1 MHSIGQN
8 RTAHLMNSTEAKHR
22 KWLTVATFAV
32 AMAWVEAA
40 VVFYL
45 RTMINRV
52 VPYQAD
58 PLPAVGNFGAAELVR
73 EMATLAML
81 GAVGVLAGSTW
92 RSRVGYTAVAFGIWD
107 IFYYVFLKV
116 LTGCPHTLLDWDV
129 LFLLPLPWWG
139 SVLAPVLISLLLIMW
154 GTIATQFEHIF
165 CGCGQN
171 WRMILSALTG
181 AILALYVFMADTI
194 RAAGWGVDAVRTV
207 LPERF
212 NWPLFMLALTLMAIP
227 VVEAMC
233 KVWQARR
240 RTVGGARAE
249 ENFKCNRTV
258 QG

>member
-1 MHSIGQN
+1 
-8 RTAHLMNSTEAKHR
+8 MNGIEAKFR
-22 KWLTVATFAV
+22 RWLIVATFAV

-52 VPYQAD
+52 VPYQPE

-73 EMATLAML
+73 EMATLVML
-81 GAVGVLAGSTW
+81 ATVGMLAGSTW
-92 RSRVGYTAVAFGIWD
+92 RSRLGYTALAFGIWD

-116 LTGCPHTLLDWDV
+116 LTGWPHTLLEWDV

-139 SVLAPVLISLLLIMW
+139 PVLAPVLISVILILW
-154 GTIATQFEHIF
+154 GTIATQFEHIIG
-165 CGCGQN
+165 GCAQN
-171 WRMILSALTG
+171 WWAILPALTG

-194 RAAGWGVDAVRTV
+194 RAAGQGVDAVRTV

-212 NWPLFMLALTLMAIP
+212 NWPLFTLALTLMAMP
-227 VVEAMC
+227 VVDVML

-240 RTVGGARAE
+240 RTVGGARLQ
-249 ENFKCNRTV
+249 ENFQCNRTV

>member
-1 MHSIGQN
+1 
-8 RTAHLMNSTEAKHR
+8 MNGIEAKFR
-22 KWLTVATFAV
+22 RWLIVATFAV

-52 VPYQAD
+52 VPYQPE

-73 EMATLAML
+73 EMATLVML
-81 GAVGVLAGSTW
+81 ATVGMLAGSTW
-92 RSRVGYTAVAFGIWD
+92 RSRLGYTALAFGIWD

-116 LTGCPHTLLDWDV
+116 LTGWPHTLLEWDV

-139 SVLAPVLISLLLIMW
+139 PVLAPVLISVILILW
-154 GTIATQFEHIF
+154 GTIATQFEHIIG
-165 CGCGQN
+165 GCAQN
-171 WRMILSALTG
+171 WWAILPALTG

-194 RAAGWGVDAVRTV
+194 RAAGQGVDAVRTV

-212 NWPLFMLALTLMAIP
+212 NWPLFTLALTLMAMP
-227 VVEAMC
+227 VVDVML

-240 RTVGGARAE
+240 RTVGGARLR
-249 ENFKCNRTV
+249 ENFQCNRTV